1 MFGESGRSYEHRHQW
16 VEDRIADLAQTF
28 AVAVW
33 GFAVMSNHLHVV
45 VQTLPE
51 AVASWSN
58 EEVAARWMRL
68 FPRRDVNPR
77 KAGSRVTRVR
87 RVSG

>member
-33 GFAVMSNHLHVV
+33 GFAVMSNHF
-45 VQTLPE
+45 
-51 AVASWSN
+51 ARSGADVARSGGELVERGGRGALDALVS
-58 EEVAARWMRL
+58 AARRE
-68 FPRRDVNPR
+68 P
-77 KAGSRVTRVR
+77 A
-87 RVSG
+87 